1 MATLATSSRAV
12 SAQDGIDRIPSKDP
26 TVNRPLIVVSP
37 PMAGRD
43 VANLQRAVRT
53 RLQTRGIDVPVPVH
67 GRFTLATALAC
78 TEVQYFLGLRS
89 DTYLKKDK
97 HGHRVVTEGAQL
109 VIRDPESRE
118 QVQLDR
124 AKERQA
130 QLERGPRF
138 YEELAQELGLTGS
151 GAGNAIAFARKHIGT
166 KEQPAGSNSGPKIT
180 PWCRATGYMVA
191 VPWCGCWVNV
201 CVMAGGVPSG
211 AGWIGFTPAIVQ
223 HAKAAKG
230 GWSWHTTGKP
240 GDLALFDTPGGPT
253 AVHVGLVEKQLSSS
267 SYQTIEGNT
276 SSGSM
281 GSQDNGGGVFRRT
294 RSTQGMFRIIGFA
307 RPPYPA

>member
-53 RLQTRGIDVPVPVH
+53 RLQTRGIDVPVPDH
-67 GRFTLATALAC
+67 GKFTLATALAC
-78 TEVQYFLGLRS
+78 IEAQYFLGLRS

-151 GAGNAIAFARKHIGT
+151 GAGDAIAFARKHIGT

-180 PWCRATGYMVA
+180 PWCRAAGYMGA
-191 VPWCGCWVNV
+191 VPWCGCWVNA

-223 HAKAAKG
+223 RAKAAKG

-276 SSGSM
+276 SSGNM